1 MFEDKINELGFEL
14 PEPTKP
20 MAAYLPAVQSG
31 NLIFTAGQIPVV
43 KGELKYKGKVGFILT
58 LEEAQK
64 AAQICALNCLSVVK
78 NITGSLEN
86 IEQILKLTVFVN
98 SADNFT
104 SQHLVANGAS
114 ELIGEIFGE
123 TGKHARS
130 AVGVNELPGDSAVEI
145 EMICRIKESY

>member
-1 MFEDKINELGFEL
+1 MIEDKIKKLGFEL

-20 MAAYLPAVQSG
+20 MAAYLPSVQSG
-31 NLIFTAGQIPVV
+31 NLVFTAGQIPVV

-64 AAQICALNCLSVVK
+64 AAQICVLNCLGVVK
-78 NITGSLEN
+78 SITGSLEN
-86 IEQILKLTVFVN
+86 IEQIVKLTVFVN

-114 ELIGEIFGE
+114 ELLGEIFGE

-130 AVGVNELPGDSAVEI
+130 AIGVNELPRDSAVEI
-145 EMICRIKESY
+145 EMVCRVKD

>member
-1 MFEDKINELGFEL
+1 MIEDKIKELGFEL
-14 PEPTKP
+14 PEPAKP
-20 MAAYLPAVQSG
+20 MAAYLPSVQTG
-31 NLIFTAGQIPVV
+31 NLIFTAGQIPIV

-64 AAQICALNCLSVVK
+64 AAQICVLNCLGVIK
-78 NITGSLEN
+78 NIIGSLEN
-86 IEQILKLTVFVN
+86 IEQIVKLTVFVN

-104 SQHLVANGAS
+104 LQHLVANGAS
-114 ELIGEIFGE
+114 ELLGEIFGD

-145 EMICRIKESY
+145 EMICRVKD

>member
-1 MFEDKINELGFEL
+1 MIEDKIKKLGFEL

-20 MAAYLPAVQSG
+20 MAAYLPSVQSG
-31 NLIFTAGQIPVV
+31 NLVFTAGQIPVV

-64 AAQICALNCLSVVK
+64 AAQICVLNCLGVVK
-78 NITGSLEN
+78 SITGSLEN
-86 IEQILKLTVFVN
+86 IEQIVKLTVFVN

-114 ELIGEIFGE
+114 ELLGEIVGE

-130 AVGVNELPGDSAVEI
+130 AIGVNELPRDSAVEI
-145 EMICRIKESY
+145 EMVCRVKN

>member
-1 MFEDKINELGFEL
+1 MIEDKIKKLGFEL

-20 MAAYLPAVQSG
+20 MAAYLPSVQSG
-31 NLIFTAGQIPVV
+31 NLVFTAGQIPVV

-64 AAQICALNCLSVVK
+64 AAQICVLNCLSVVK
-78 NITGSLEN
+78 SITGSLEN
-86 IEQILKLTVFVN
+86 IEQIVKLTVFVN

-114 ELIGEIFGE
+114 ELLGEIFGE

-130 AVGVNELPGDSAVEI
+130 AIGVNELPGDSAVEI
-145 EMICRIKESY
+145 EMVCRVKN

>member
-1 MFEDKINELGFEL
+1 MIEDKIKKLGFEL

-20 MAAYLPAVQSG
+20 MAAYLPSVQSG
-31 NLIFTAGQIPVV
+31 NLVFTAGQIPVV

-64 AAQICALNCLSVVK
+64 AAQICVLNCLGVVK
-78 NITGSLEN
+78 SITGSLEN
-86 IEQILKLTVFVN
+86 IEQIVKLTVFVN

-114 ELIGEIFGE
+114 ELLGEIFGE

-130 AVGVNELPGDSAVEI
+130 AIGVNELPGDSAVEI
-145 EMICRIKESY
+145 EMVCRVKD

>member
-1 MFEDKINELGFEL
+1 MIEDKIKKLGFEL

-20 MAAYLPAVQSG
+20 MAAYLPSVQSG
-31 NLIFTAGQIPVV
+31 NLVFTAGQIPIV

-64 AAQICALNCLSVVK
+64 AAQICVLNCLGVVK
-78 NITGSLEN
+78 SITGSLEN
-86 IEQILKLTVFVN
+86 IEQIVKLTVFVN

-114 ELIGEIFGE
+114 ELLGEIFGE

-130 AVGVNELPGDSAVEI
+130 AIGVNELPRDSAVEI
-145 EMICRIKESY
+145 EMVCRVKD

>member
-1 MFEDKINELGFEL
+1 MIEDKIKKLGFEL

-20 MAAYLPAVQSG
+20 MAAYLPSVQSG
-31 NLIFTAGQIPVV
+31 NLVFTAGQIPVV

-64 AAQICALNCLSVVK
+64 AAQICVLNCLGVVK
-78 NITGSLEN
+78 SITGSLEN
-86 IEQILKLTVFVN
+86 IEQIVKLMVFVN

-114 ELIGEIFGE
+114 ELLGEIFGE

-130 AVGVNELPGDSAVEI
+130 AIGVNELPRDSAVEI
-145 EMICRIKESY
+145 EMVCRVKD